1 MENNITTEIV
11 YGVLSSSLS
20 QDNTTRS
27 AAEKQLHTWESDSV
41 PGFIGSLLKIAE
53 ELQNVPEESRLLAV
67 VVAKNAVGSSWR
79 KTVAS
84 REWSHVPDQEKA
96 FIRSTA
102 LSLLLRDPSDRVALQ
117 LGLLIT
123 NIARFDVPRPWE
135 SLIPI
140 LATASTVESGEISNS
155 KVRALSTLK
164 YVLRALR
171 SKRFVMEFR
180 DDYST
185 AQDIDAMSK
194 QVDKDRA
201 LMFQQA
207 RSLLGVLRQQWEGNF
222 SSLLRQEAGWE
233 VRGPLAVA
241 GLACLRELLMLL
253 LDIRE
258 CEGEFDSLMRECAQA
273 AAAIAGPLFS
283 GPAAAAAVEAG
294 SAGSHTIL
302 LSKCWERL
310 LQIALIAMDR
320 HTVAFAQHIP
330 AWASVCI
337 NTALLRMNSEAVHS
351 IRPKTR
357 VLLTRF
363 VARAM
368 LQPFYREEAAT
379 EEEHMMMLLPSAAR
393 ARMNEALPA
402 LRAAARC
409 LDGMVTQQ
417 DGRCDALV
425 QSIVSKYIVLAP
437 EELAEWGADPE
448 SFARQADVETS
459 PDAETPRPCGVAL
472 LECALERNEEAV
484 ATSLV
489 GLASNLQS
497 QQLTRESVLPR
508 EAVYRAIG
516 ECFTHLRTRVDFG
529 VWYTGELRM
538 LLTSTDL
545 SGIEGSIL
553 RARALWLIGVC
564 GEELAAE
571 AWQDAFKLAVQH
583 MESPDLVVALM
594 AVSAVAALIAVA
606 LEEQQF
612 VGQPLENQRSL
623 LEGTDAEG
631 LVNGLHGSFGNGS
644 SQQQQ
649 LDFAAQANAEFNAH
663 VAVVEESMDAI
674 MKHCFD
680 LLPRLYEAESMVRM
694 LQCISATVE
703 LLGDRVQPHLHSI
716 TSALPQVW
724 SLVQGRSSE
733 EGTGARVR
741 LHCSLLAMLAH
752 LIAKLGAAAA
762 QQPEVAGVLLPL
774 LLHATN
780 TSDPQAEPLM
790 EDGLKLWMAVLS
802 AAPAVTPQ
810 LLEFVTG
817 RLEGILKNGKDNA
830 AGFSIAEGYALHGG
844 ATALAPILHQVA
856 TSITASISTAITTMA
871 PRQGAVPGA
880 IALGALTPEVANEAA
895 SALSLLATL
904 QRVYDQLP
912 TELEVP
918 VKRAADMLCAD
929 YGMGVL
935 RLPQRSVP
943 LMECALEVVYR
954 VLFTRPSALP
964 ALTDNDRGAT
974 HRLVDRWILLASSRD
989 VGEMFIPSLAAAGRS
1004 RRHKAAVALCA
1015 LVVADPPPGMRGEDR
1030 AAQSLVL
1037 GLKAS
1042 REQKLFESD
1051 QQRLAN
1057 LQPED
1062 PDHQDQLLLRR
1073 LLLARGDPLRAV
1085 DATDAVR
1092 AAAGHV
1098 AAWQGKETLL
1108 QSLENIDT
1116 VYKNQMA
1123 ALLAGQLSEA
1133 ETDAAVASMA
1143 HAALS

>member
-1 MENNITTEIV
+1 
-11 YGVLSSSLS
+11 
-20 QDNTTRS
+20 
-27 AAEKQLHTWESDSV
+27 
-41 PGFIGSLLKIAE
+41 
-53 ELQNVPEESRLLAV
+53 

-84 REWSHVPDQEKA
+84 REWSHVPEEEKE
-96 FIRSTA
+96 FIRYTA
-102 LSLLLRDPSDRVALQ
+102 LSLLFRDPSDRVAAN

-135 SLIPI
+135 TLLPMLSLES
-140 LATASTVESGEISNS
+140 LVESGGENPKF

-164 YVLRALR
+164 YVVRALR
-171 SKRFVMEFR
+171 SKRFILEFR
-180 DDYST
+180 NDYST
-185 AQDIDAMSK
+185 AQDIESMSR
-194 QVDKDRA
+194 QVDKDRTF
-201 LMFQQA
+201 MFQQA
-207 RSLLGVLRQQWEGNF
+207 RTLLRVLRQEWEGNF
-222 SSLLRQEAGWE
+222 SSLLRQEPGWE

-258 CEGEFDSLMRECAQA
+258 CEADFDSLMREGAQA
-273 AAAIAGPLFS
+273 AAALAGILFT

-294 SAGSHTIL
+294 SAGSHIIL

-310 LQIALIAMDR
+310 LQIGLIAMDR
-320 HTVAFAQHIP
+320 HTVSFAQHIP
-330 AWASVCI
+330 AWASLCV
-337 NTALLRMNSEAVHS
+337 NTALLGMDSAAVHS
-351 IRPKTR
+351 IRPKSR

-368 LQPFYREEAAT
+368 LQPFYREETTA
-379 EEEHMMMLLPSAAR
+379 EEEQMMLLLSSASR
-393 ARMNEALPA
+393 QRMNEALLA
-402 LRAAARC
+402 LRAAAKC
-409 LDGMVTQQ
+409 LDDMVTQQ

-425 QSIVSKYIVLAP
+425 QSIISKYIVLSP

-448 SFARQADVETS
+448 GFARQADVETS
-459 PDAETPRPCGVAL
+459 PEAETPRPCGVAL
-472 LECALERNEEAV
+472 LQCALERNEEAV
-484 ATSLV
+484 ATTLV
-489 GLASNLQS
+489 GLASSLQS
-497 QQLTRESVLPR
+497 QPLTRESVLPR

-571 AWQDAFKLAVQH
+571 AWQDAFKVAVQH
-583 MESPDLVVALM
+583 MASPDLVVALM
-594 AVSAVAALIAVA
+594 AVSAVAALITVA

-612 VGQPLENQRSL
+612 VGQPVENQRLL
-623 LEGTDAEG
+623 LEGTDTKG
-631 LVNGLHGSFGNGS
+631 LLNGRGYLTDGGVGGGDS
-644 SQQQQ
+644 SQQS
-649 LDFAAQANAEFNAH
+649 DFAAQANAEFNAH
-663 VAVVEESMDAI
+663 VSVVEESMDAI
-674 MKHCFD
+674 MKHCFN

-716 TSALPQVW
+716 TGALPQVW
-724 SLVQGRSSE
+724 NLVQERTSE

-741 LHCSLLAMLAH
+741 LHCSLLSMMGH
-752 LIAKLGAAAA
+752 LIVKLGTAAAE
-762 QQPEVAGVLLPL
+762 QPEVAGVLLPL

-780 TSDPQAEPLM
+780 ASDPQAEPLM
-790 EDGLKLWMAVLS
+790 DDALKLWMAVLS
-802 AAPAVTPQ
+802 AAPAVPPQ
-810 LLEFVTG
+810 LMQMVTD
-817 RLEGILKNGKDNA
+817 RLEGIFKYGKNNEIA
-830 AGFSIAEGYALHGG
+830 FSIAEGYALHGG
-844 ATALAPILHQVA
+844 ATALAPILPQVA
-856 TSITASISTAITTMA
+856 TSITASVSAAITAMA
-871 PRQGAVPGA
+871 PRQGAAPGA
-880 IALGALTPEVANEAA
+880 ISLGALTPEVANEAA
-895 SALSLLATL
+895 NALSLLSTL

-912 TELEVP
+912 TVLEVP
-918 VKRAADMLCAD
+918 IKQTATMLCAD
-929 YGMGVL
+929 FGMGTL
-935 RLPQRSVP
+935 RLPQRSLP
-943 LMECALEVVYR
+943 LMESALEIVYR
-954 VLFTRPSALP
+954 VLFTRPTALSAL
-964 ALTDNDRGAT
+964 ADNDRGAT
-974 HRLVDRWILLASSRD
+974 HRLIDRWILLASARD
-989 VGEMFIPSLAAAGRS
+989 VGEMFIPQLAAAGRS

-1042 REQKLFESD
+1042 KEQKLFESD

-1057 LQPED
+1057 LQPKD
-1062 PDHQDQLLLRR
+1062 PDHENQLLLRR

-1098 AAWQGKETLL
+1098 AAWQGSETLL
-1108 QSLENIDT
+1108 QSLENIDS
-1116 VYKNQMA
+1116 VYKTQMA

>member
-1 MENNITTEIV
+1 
-11 YGVLSSSLS
+11 
-20 QDNTTRS
+20 
-27 AAEKQLHTWESDSV
+27 
-41 PGFIGSLLKIAE
+41 
-53 ELQNVPEESRLLAV
+53 LLAI

-84 REWSHVPDQEKA
+84 REWSHVPDEEKT
-96 FIRSTA
+96 FTRSAA
-102 LSLLLRDPSDRVALQ
+102 LSLLLQDPSDRVALQ

-123 NIARFDVPRPWE
+123 NIARFDVPRPWD
-135 SLIPI
+135 SLIPD
-140 LATASTVESGEISNS
+140 LANASTIESPGVPIES
-155 KVRALSTLK
+155 KVRALTTLK
-164 YVLRALR
+164 YLLRALR

-180 DDYST
+180 DDYSSP
-185 AQDIDAMSK
+185 QDIDAMSR
-194 QVDKDRA
+194 QVDKDRSV
-201 LMFQQA
+201 MFEQA

-222 SSLLRQEAGWE
+222 SALIKQTSGWE

-258 CEGEFDSLMRECAQA
+258 FEAEFDTLMREGAQA
-273 AAAIAGPLFS
+273 AGLIAGPLFA
-283 GPAAAAAVEAG
+283 GNNQGQAAAAAVEAG
-294 SAGSHTIL
+294 SASRHITL

-310 LQIALIAMDR
+310 LQIALVAMDR
-320 HTVAFAQHIP
+320 HTVPFAQHIP
-330 AWASVCI
+330 AWASLCV
-337 NTALLRMNSEAVHS
+337 NTALLGMDSAAVHG
-351 IRPKTR
+351 IRPKSR

-368 LQPFYREEAAT
+368 LQPFYREETAN
-379 EEEHMMMLLPSAAR
+379 EEENMMLLLPSAAR

-409 LDGMVTQQ
+409 LDDMVTQQ
-417 DGRCDALV
+417 DGRCAALV

-448 SFARQADVETS
+448 GFARQVDVETS

-484 ATSLV
+484 ASALV
-489 GLASNLQS
+489 GLASNLQA
-497 QQLTRESVLPR
+497 QPLTRESVLPR

-529 VWYTGELRM
+529 VWYTGELRL

-553 RARALWLIGVC
+553 KARALWLIGVC

-583 MESPDLVVALM
+583 MESSDLVVALM

-612 VGQPLENQRSL
+612 VGQPLENQRLL

-631 LVNGLHGSFGNGS
+631 FLNGDSPYGS
-644 SQQQQ
+644 SQQQ
-649 LDFAAQANAEFNAH
+649 LDIAAQASAEFNAH
-663 VAVVEESMDAI
+663 VSVVEESMDAI

-752 LIAKLGAAAA
+752 LISKLGVAAA

-774 LLHATN
+774 LMHATN
-780 TSDPQAEPLM
+780 VSDPQAEPLM

-802 AAPAVTPQ
+802 ATPAVTRQ
-810 LLEFVTG
+810 LLELLTG
-817 RLEGILKNGKDNA
+817 RLEIIFKNGKDNA
-830 AGFSIAEGYALHGG
+830 AAFNIAEGYALHGG
-844 ATALAPILHQVA
+844 AAALAPILPQVA
-856 TSITASISTAITTMA
+856 TSITTSISAARAAMA
-871 PRQGAVPGA
+871 PRQGATPGA
-880 IALGALTPEVANEAA
+880 ITLGVVTPEVGNEAA
-895 SALSLLATL
+895 SAISLLATL
-904 QRVYDQLP
+904 QRVYEQLP

-918 VKRAADMLCAD
+918 VKMAAAMLCAD

-935 RLPQRSVP
+935 RMPQRSVP
-943 LMECALEVVYR
+943 LMEGCLEIVYR
-954 VLFTRPSALP
+954 VLFTRPTALS
-964 ALTDNDRGAT
+964 ALTDGDRGAT
-974 HRLVDRWILLASSRD
+974 QRLVDRWILLASSRD
-989 VGEMFIPSLAAAGRS
+989 VGEMFIPSLAAAGRA

-1073 LLLARGDPLRAV
+1073 LLLARSDPLRAV

-1108 QSLENIDT
+1108 QSLENID
-1116 VYKNQMA
+1116 VMYKNQMA